1 MYCNFGLR
9 VFTYRSMHLRVGG
22 GVEEIISSLVIDM
35 DKMKVKE
42 GRNKD
47 TTSERVSPIHLKS
60 DIWFARASSDAV
72 SERTPLSG

>member
-1 MYCNFGLR
+1 MSSNFGLR
-9 VFTYRSMHLRVGG
+9 VFTYKNMHLRVSG

-47 TTSERVSPIHLKS
+47 TTSE
-60 DIWFARASSDAV
+60 
-72 SERTPLSG
+72 

>member
-1 MYCNFGLR
+1 
-9 VFTYRSMHLRVGG
+9 MHLRVSG

-35 DKMKVKE
+35 DKMKV
-42 GRNKD
+42 KD

-60 DIWFARASSDAV
+60 DIWFARARSDAV

>member
-47 TTSERVSPIHLKS
+47 TTS
-60 DIWFARASSDAV
+60 D
-72 SERTPLSG
+72 